1 MLALRTE
8 PAGSDNHLDVESLFL
23 LTPIVHI
30 SSPAFS
36 QVRWHAVISGL
47 KFVLLHK
54 ESGRFGV
61 IDKIPLVLQQR
72 ST

>member
-1 MLALRTE
+1 LIRIIGRYFLWIMLPGFQNVAVTLHN
-8 PAGSDNHLDVESLFL
+8 GHF
-23 LTPIVHI
+23 
-30 SSPAFS
+30 
-36 QVRWHAVISGL
+36 VRLHAVISGL